1 MSESM
6 IPMVLV
12 GDPRSTL
19 SLASEMGQ
27 LASSPLPVA
36 EAGDAFLDE
45 LRRIA
50 AKELVV
56 VKTEVNL
63 EKVLD
68 RLRASAPA
76 HLQYNILVGHTI
88 AEVERG
94 LILATL
100 DRCRGNRTTAAG
112 ILGISVRTMRNKLR
126 HFMDEG
132 IPVMPAAS
140 V

>member
-27 LASSPLPVA
+27 LASSQLPVA
-36 EAGDAFLDE
+36 EAGDAFLDD

-76 HLQYNILVGHTI
+76 NLQYNILVGHTI